1 MNNFEKN
8 LISYF
13 KKNNLITGNY
23 ESKFYLKIFKIKN
36 NYYFTNCY
44 GVLKLNNNN
53 RNINNLK
60 NLKLKNI
67 KIIEKSK
74 NNTLTEKYG
83 EAYLLGCKV
92 Y

>member
-23 ESKFYLKIFKIKN
+23 ESKFYLKIFKIK
-36 NYYFTNCY
+36 
-44 GVLKLNNNN
+44 NNN